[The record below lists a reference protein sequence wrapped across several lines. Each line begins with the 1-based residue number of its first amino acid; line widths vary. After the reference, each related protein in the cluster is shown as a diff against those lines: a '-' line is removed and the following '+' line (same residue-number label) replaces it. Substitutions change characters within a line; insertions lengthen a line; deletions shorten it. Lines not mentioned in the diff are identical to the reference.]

1 MATIATRIS
10 MVSSLSLL
18 LELTADDRQLQR
30 FAGTVHLKPETG
42 NLFLE

>member
-30 FAGTVHLKPETG
+30 LPAPYT
-42 NLFLE
+42 